1 MCFKQM
7 KGYSGNLLITK
18 TIGWSSSLI
27 SCYRARALRHS
38 VIVRAIRITKRT
50 KTVFVLQVEENV
62 AEEEMFSSQLLPDHR
77 ACYCECVCINV

>member
-1 MCFKQM
+1 MFQANE
-7 KGYSGNLLITK
+7 GLL
-18 TIGWSSSLI
+18 WQSANHQNYRVVFLI

-38 VIVRAIRITKRT
+38 VIVSAIRITKRT

>member
-1 MCFKQM
+1 MCFKQT

-18 TIGWSSSLI
+18 AIVWSSLLLI
-27 SCYRARALRHS
+27 SCYSARALRRS
-38 VIVRAIRITKRT
+38 VIVSAIRITKRT

-77 ACYCECVCINV
+77 TCYCESVCV